1 MKHILKKLK
10 SSSGETLVEL
20 LASILIAVLSVSI
33 LFGGIMVSVRINEEA
48 DRADQ
53 EYYKGLSAAEEQKV
67 LILPDGAEG
76 TDEISVNI
84 NNDAAITAE
93 PVKVNIYGGY
103 GLYSY
108 KRPAEAGGGAG
119 GGGG

>member
-1 MKHILKKLK
+1 MKHTLKKLK

-20 LASILIAVLSVSI
+20 LASILIAILSVSI

-67 LILPDGAEG
+67 LILPDGTEG
-76 TDEISVNI
+76 TGEISVN
-84 NNDAAITAE
+84 NSE
-93 PVKVNIYGGY
+93 SLSGSVKVNIYGGY

>member
-1 MKHILKKLK
+1 MKHTLKKLK

-67 LILPDGAEG
+67 LILPDGTEG
-76 TDEISVNI
+76 TGEISVNI
-84 NNDAAITAE
+84 TTDFTTVSVE
-93 PVKVNIYGGY
+93 VGIYGGY

-108 KRPAEAGGGAG
+108 KRPEEAGGGAG

>member
-1 MKHILKKLK
+1 MKHTLKKLK

-67 LILPDGAEG
+67 LILPDGTEG
-76 TDEISVNI
+76 TGEISVN
-84 NNDAAITAE
+84 NDAAFTG

-108 KRPAEAGGGAG
+108 KRPAETGGGAG